1 MKKIIILA
9 FFALVSQ
16 SIYAQQKI
24 QFTVKYLPM
33 HNYATSFKMDMDMNM
48 NIGDSTV
55 AKALKDA
62 GQPASMLMK
71 INMVTD
77 LNLSTQAQD
86 AKKNVP
92 LTMTYNDVTISAS
105 MNGQTIPVPQTDLKG
120 LAYLGHYS
128 NETKKLAIDGM
139 QGGSLDATKKAT
151 AEAQLAQIFNQ
162 YSFPDTTLKIGDT
175 FEQTMPMTVPT
186 AAGNTEVITKIKY
199 TLKEIKANEA
209 IFDMT
214 QTADATVNIPQAGGD
229 MVMKGTGIGNMVYDI
244 AGKFPVRSTINM
256 DFAFKMSVQGAP
268 ISGTMKGVSVTDVKV
283 TKK

>member
-24 QFTVKYLPM
+24 QFAVKYLPM

-92 LTMTYNDVTISAS
+92 LTMSAS
-105 MNGQTIPVPQTDLKG
+105 MNGQAIPIPQTNLKG

-128 NETKKLAIDGM
+128 NETKKLAIDGV
-139 QGGSLDATKKAT
+139 QGGALDADKKAT

-186 AAGNTEVITKIKY
+186 AAGNTDILTKIKY

-229 MVMKGTGIGNMVYDI
+229 MVMKGTGIGSMVYDI

-268 ISGTMKGVSVTDVKV
+268 ISGTMKGISVTDVKV